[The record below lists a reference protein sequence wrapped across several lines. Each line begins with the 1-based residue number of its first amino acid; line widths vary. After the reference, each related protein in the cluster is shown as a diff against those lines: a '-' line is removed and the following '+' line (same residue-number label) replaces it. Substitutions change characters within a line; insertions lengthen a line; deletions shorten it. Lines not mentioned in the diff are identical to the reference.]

1 MFSAHIKLFHIFD
14 HLILLENSFS
24 YENKLLKIIK
34 NVLHCKKKKKKK
46 NILKSANLTYLTS
59 KNIFLRN
66 DLNIDPQVL
75 INLREIFHLYL
86 CLYHGDF

>member
-46 NILKSANLTYLTS
+46 SPKVCKSYFSHQQKYIPA
-59 KNIFLRN
+59 K
-66 DLNIDPQVL
+66 
-75 INLREIFHLYL
+75 
-86 CLYHGDF
+86 

>member
-1 MFSAHIKLFHIFD
+1 MFCT
-14 HLILLENSFS
+14 
-24 YENKLLKIIK
+24 
-34 NVLHCKKKKKKK
+34 VKKEKKKK
-46 NILKSANLTYLTS
+46 NLLKSANLTSLTS

-66 DLNIDPQVL
+66 DLNIDPQIL